1 MVSQERNSKFWYCFF
16 LFYLEI
22 TKIEI
27 SCDQKDDNYF
37 VGEDATIL
45 ASFENPSAV
54 LRITWVKKTERGDQT
69 IDTMLPK
76 HTGSTCNNEVENPML
91 TIKDCNKSDIGT
103 YFLMA
108 HCNDAIS
115 IESNK
120 IDLKIVEGKILF
132 FKL

>member
-1 MVSQERNSKFWYCFF
+1 MLFHFF
-16 LFYLEI
+16 LEI
-22 TKIEI
+22 TNIEI

-37 VGEDATIL
+37 IGEDATIL
-45 ASFENPSAV
+45 ASFGNPSAV
-54 LRITWVKKTERGDQT
+54 LQITWVKKTERGYQT

-76 HTGSTCNNEVENPML
+76 HTGSTCSNEVEKPML

-108 HCNDAIS
+108 RCNNDIS

>member
-1 MVSQERNSKFWYCFF
+1 M
-16 LFYLEI
+16 FYLEI
-22 TKIEI
+22 TTIVI
-27 SCDQKDDNYF
+27 SWDQRDDNYF
-37 VGEDATIL
+37 FGEDATIL
-45 ASFENPSAV
+45 ASFGTPSAV
-54 LRITWVKKTERGDQT
+54 LSISWMKKTERGDQA
-69 IDTMLPK
+69 IDVIVPK
-76 HTGSTCNNEVENPML
+76 HTGSTCINEVEKPML
-91 TIKDCNKSDIGT
+91 TIKNCNESDIGT